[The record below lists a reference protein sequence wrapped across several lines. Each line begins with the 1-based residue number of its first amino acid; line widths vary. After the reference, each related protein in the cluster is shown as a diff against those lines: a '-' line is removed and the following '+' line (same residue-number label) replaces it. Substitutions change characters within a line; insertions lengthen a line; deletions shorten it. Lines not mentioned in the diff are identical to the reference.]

1 MKLLAIDTSS
11 RTASCAVV
19 EDGVLLGEFYA
30 NVKMTHSCTIL
41 PMVQNLLECAKLRL
55 SDMDCFGVTCG
66 PGSFTGL
73 RIGLSAV
80 KGMSHALGLPCVA
93 VSTLEAL
100 AWNLQFPCEAAPVLD
115 ARCSQVYTALFRW
128 KDGVLERLSP
138 DEAVTLQELEAR
150 LKNRGTSVFLVGDGA
165 QLCYNTF
172 EGRVPCAL
180 PSPALRF
187 TRAAAVALA
196 CEQAYLRGNTVL
208 PGALCPAY
216 LRLPQAERELLA
228 KGSQDKKGS

>member
-11 RTASCAVV
+11 RSASCAVT

-30 NVKMTHSCTIL
+30 NVKLTHSCTIL
-41 PMVQNLLECAKLRL
+41 PMVQDLLARTSLTLAE
-55 SDMDCFGVTCG
+55 MDAFGVTVG

-80 KGMSHALGLPCVA
+80 KGMAHGLGKPCVG

-100 AWNLQFPCEAAPVLD
+100 AWNLQFPCEVAPVLD
-115 ARCSQVYTALFRW
+115 ARCAQVYTALFRW
-128 KDGVLERLSP
+128 EDGVLTRLAP
-138 DEAVTLQELEAR
+138 DEAISIAELEAR
-150 LKNRGTSVFLVGDGA
+150 LKNRGTPLFLVGDGA
-165 QLCYNTF
+165 ELCYNTF
-172 EGRVPCAL
+172 SGRVPCSL

-187 TRAAAVALA
+187 TRAAAAALA
-196 CEQAYLRGNTVL
+196 CEQAFARGETVN
-208 PGALCPAY
+208 PGALSPAY

-228 KGSQDKKGS
+228 KNTD